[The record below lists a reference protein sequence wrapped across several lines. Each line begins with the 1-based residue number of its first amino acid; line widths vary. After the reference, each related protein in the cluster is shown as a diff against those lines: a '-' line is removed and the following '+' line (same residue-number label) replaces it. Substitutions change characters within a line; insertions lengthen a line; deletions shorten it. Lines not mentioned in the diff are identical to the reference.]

1 MPILSVFARHTV
13 CHSAVRMDHVIT
25 SAHALLR
32 DDSGQDLTEYG
43 LLASLIAILAIV
55 ALGDLGVLIGGLW
68 DDIVL
73 QLATV
78 L

>member
-1 MPILSVFARHTV
+1 
-13 CHSAVRMDHVIT
+13 MDHVIT

-43 LLASLIAILAIV
+43 LLASLIAILVIV

>member
-1 MPILSVFARHTV
+1 MHL
-13 CHSAVRMDHVIT
+13 IT

-32 DDSGQDLTEYG
+32 DDRGQDLTEYG
-43 LLASLIAILAIV
+43 LLASLIAIVVILAV
-55 ALGDLGVLIGGLW
+55 GDVGVLISGLW

>member
-1 MPILSVFARHTV
+1 M
-13 CHSAVRMDHVIT
+13 RMDHFIT

-32 DDSGQDLTEYG
+32 DDRGQDLTEYG
-43 LLASLIAILAIV
+43 LLASLIAILVIV
-55 ALGDLGVLIGGLW
+55 AVGDLGVLIGALW

>member
-1 MPILSVFARHTV
+1 
-13 CHSAVRMDHVIT
+13 MDHFIT

-43 LLASLIAILAIV
+43 LLASLIAILVIV
-55 ALGDLGVLIGGLW
+55 AVGDLGVLIGTLW

>member
-1 MPILSVFARHTV
+1 MHL
-13 CHSAVRMDHVIT
+13 IT

-43 LLASLIAILAIV
+43 LLASLIAIVVIAAV
-55 ALGDLGVLIGGLW
+55 GDVGVLISGLW

>member
-1 MPILSVFARHTV
+1 
-13 CHSAVRMDHVIT
+13 MDHFIT
-25 SAHALLR
+25 SAHAFLQ

-43 LLASLIAILAIV
+43 LLASLIAILVIV
-55 ALGDLGVLIGGLW
+55 AVGDLGVLIGALW

>member
-1 MPILSVFARHTV
+1 
-13 CHSAVRMDHVIT
+13 MDHVIT

-73 QLATV
+73 QLASV

>member
-1 MPILSVFARHTV
+1 MHHIIA
-13 CHSAVRMDHVIT
+13 

-32 DDSGQDLTEYG
+32 DDRGQDLTEYG
-43 LLASLIAILAIV
+43 LLACLIAIV
-55 ALGDLGVLIGGLW
+55 VMVTVVDVGVLISGLW

-73 QLATV
+73 QLASV